1 MVAATWDSGPPQETR
16 LFPKG
21 NGAAAYKI
29 TGLAARCDMVVL
41 SDTCDPQTHVHRRPG
56 CEQYRHIFLSLRAPF
71 IALQFF
77 TQEVLPKLVD
87 DFVLVSG
94 SSDLTLPDQ
103 TDRRWR
109 RFTCEEHAMMDQILS
124 HPRLLHWYAEN
135 LDRGGHPKRSPL
147 PLGMVYPRGRGAP
160 LSIPTLPPVNE
171 RPYQVLCAHRPR
183 KSPQWETRRHVS
195 ALAQGPWK
203 GFCTVPEGELPE
215 EEFMRAISEH
225 RFVICAEGGGLD
237 PSPKA
242 WVSLI
247 HGAIPIIRRTALADA
262 YAHLPVAIVDDW
274 SEDALSMDRLGQW
287 QARLAPALET
297 LEGRRMTE
305 FRLSMDYWWQLV
317 TSGTAIRA
325 PARTV

>member
-1 MVAATWDSGPPQETR
+1 
-16 LFPKG
+16 
-21 NGAAAYKI
+21 
-29 TGLAARCDMVVL
+29 
-41 SDTCDPQTHVHRRPG
+41 
-56 CEQYRHIFLSLRAPF
+56 
-71 IALQFF
+71 
-77 TQEVLPKLVD
+77 
-87 DFVLVSG
+87 
-94 SSDLTLPDQ
+94 
-103 TDRRWR
+103 
-109 RFTCEEHAMMDQILS
+109 
-124 HPRLLHWYAEN
+124 
-135 LDRGGHPKRSPL
+135 
-147 PLGMVYPRGRGAP
+147 
-160 LSIPTLPPVNE
+160 
-171 RPYQVLCAHRPR
+171 
-183 KSPQWETRRHVS
+183 
-195 ALAQGPWK
+195 
-203 GFCTVPEGELPE
+203 
-215 EEFMRAISEH
+215 MRAISEH